1 MAHARRLSSSQFL
14 ERAGLPVARRAAA
27 AAWKSRRG
35 GSARRR
41 AGNSWPLSCLP
52 SPYRVASHRCLR
64 AAGTAGVRAGVSA
77 TSAALHRFRYPA
89 RMLGS
94 ASRRPRQDLDR
105 RWAAPSTWL
114 GLPLGA
120 RTTRSPATTL
130 WAALKSR
137 VRVPLPRDCGRVSQ
151 GAERR
156 SRETSR
162 TVCLINATPRGRNQ
176 GQLTAPAPR
185 RSAAAAPPRAARR
198 LPRRQTPSSRR
209 AGRARSTAGS
219 ASRPSASRAGRKELT
234 KLHNRVAT
242 AARSR
247 RRAALLWYVAPRARS
262 SAGRCGP
269 ATPRRGPRAC
279 SGNFSPALA
288 LCYSTSHRTALR
300 SPARP

>member
-1 MAHARRLSSSQFL
+1 MRRSVDAYSHWLWPTRGGPAVHSFW
-14 ERAGLPVARRAAA
+14 RAGLPVARRAAA

-89 RMLGS
+89 RMLRP
-94 ASRRPRQDLDR
+94 ASRRPRQDHDW

-130 WAALKSR
+130 WAALKSQ
-137 VRVPLPRDCGRVSQ
+137 VRGAPPERLVRVSQ

-156 SRETSR
+156 SRETSC
-162 TVCLINATPRGRNQ
+162 TVCLINATPGERNQ

-185 RSAAAAPPRAARR
+185 WTASSGRRISARGREITELCRLLFASPSKSESARELRSEQYQRR
-198 LPRRQTPSSRR
+198 L
-209 AGRARSTAGS
+209 
-219 ASRPSASRAGRKELT
+219 L
-234 KLHNRVAT
+234 
-242 AARSR
+242 AAHG
-247 RRAALLWYVAPRARS
+247 L
-262 SAGRCGP
+262 
-269 ATPRRGPRAC
+269 
-279 SGNFSPALA
+279 FS
-288 LCYSTSHRTALR
+288 
-300 SPARP
+300 

>member
-94 ASRRPRQDLDR
+94 ASRRPRQDDDR

-156 SRETSR
+156 RSRETSC
-162 TVCLINATPRGRNQ
+162 TVCLINATPRGKE
-176 GQLTAPAPR
+176 
-185 RSAAAAPPRAARR
+185 
-198 LPRRQTPSSRR
+198 SRPTH
-209 AGRARSTAGS
+209 GAGS
-219 ASRPSASRAGRKELT
+219 AKKRRGGAAARGTKAPHTANAVVAAWGSRA
-234 KLHNRVAT
+234 
-242 AARSR
+242 
-247 RRAALLWYVAPRARS
+247 
-262 SAGRCGP
+262 
-269 ATPRRGPRAC
+269 
-279 SGNFSPALA
+279 
-288 LCYSTSHRTALR
+288 
-300 SPARP
+300 